1 MIYFF
6 ILGKKAIHKF
16 PLGARRTTLHPT
28 MGSHHHLLRED
39 TFDSAPISFFGK
51 PGLNDSRV
59 STEPA
64 FSSTNVH
71 QSPVDYA
78 RNFHLF
84 SPGR

>member
-51 PGLNDSRV
+51 PELND
-59 STEPA
+59 
-64 FSSTNVH
+64 
-71 QSPVDYA
+71 
-78 RNFHLF
+78 L
-84 SPGR
+84 